1 MKQDKVVGS
10 LGGLL
15 GGTATDGASAGLAC
29 VISIIDVAVS
39 CASLGSRICK
49 DKMKSI
55 RTLRP
60 CHLA

>member
-15 GGTATDGASAGLAC
+15 GGTATDGTNAGLAY
-29 VISIIDVAVS
+29 VNSNNDVTNS
-39 CASLGSRICK
+39 YTNIGSRICK